1 MLPQYHPKQLLEL
14 MNSGK
19 INRVKAILMHLTRC
33 IIDCE
38 LNKKVISV
46 QKKIKR
52 KISVCSE
59 SKIPESKI
67 SNHLEIESIPPLPLY
82 ALFAADSD
90 NIV

>member
-1 MLPQYHPKQLLEL
+1 

-38 LNKKVISV
+38 INKKVINI

-59 SKIPESKI
+59 SKIPERKT
-67 SNHLEIESIPPLPLY
+67 SNYLDIDSIPPLPLY

-90 NIV
+90 KYL

>member
-1 MLPQYHPKQLLEL
+1 

-38 LNKKVISV
+38 LNKKEINV

-59 SKIPESKI
+59 SKIPEGTI
-67 SNHLEIESIPPLPLY
+67 SNYLDIEAVPPLPLY

-90 NIV
+90 SFM